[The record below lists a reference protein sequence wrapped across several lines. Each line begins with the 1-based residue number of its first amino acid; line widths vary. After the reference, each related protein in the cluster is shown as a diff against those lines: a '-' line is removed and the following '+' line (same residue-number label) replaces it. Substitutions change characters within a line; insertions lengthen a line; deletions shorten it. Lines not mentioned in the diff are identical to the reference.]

1 MSKIEHK
8 ELLSLATEESY
19 LILKGKIYKQVI
31 GITMGFSVDQ
41 TLLMLFL
48 YSLKRIGYKV
58 LHLTLSIIT
67 TGGMLMIFLICLA
80 H

>member
-31 GITMGFSVDQ
+31 GIAMGFSVDQ

-67 TGGMLMIFLICLA
+67 TGGVLMIFLICLA